1 VSVLSLPNGIIR
13 VATAVVAIPLV
24 VYATYAGG
32 WLFLALVLTGGLLA
46 QYEVYS
52 LLGRLGVRTLPIA
65 GLAVG
70 AVVGLRTEL
79 PQAVPLAVGMSVV
92 LAVGILLSSKFEN
105 PWQSLSSTLT
115 AVFYPT
121 ALLTY
126 LVDLR
131 VEAVA
136 ALGEESAFWL
146 TLSVF
151 VLVWACDTVAYYVGR
166 SVGRTPLAPE
176 ISPKKTWEGAV
187 GGAVGAV
194 VVALGLWKLNL
205 VSVGWIDCVAL
216 GLICG
221 TVGQLGDL
229 AESRIK
235 RAAGVKDSGT
245 ILPGHG
251 GLLDRLDAMII
262 AVPVA
267 YLYLAYVAHVF

>member
-1 VSVLSLPNGIIR
+1 MSLPNGITR

-46 QYEVYS
+46 QHELYG
-52 LLGRLGVRTLPIA
+52 LLGRLGVRTLPVA
-65 GLAVG
+65 GLAIG

-105 PWQSLSSTLT
+105 PWQSFSSTLT

-136 ALGEESAFWL
+136 ALGENSAFWL

-151 VLVWACDTVAYYVGR
+151 VLVWASDTVAYYVGR

-194 VVALGLWKLNL
+194 IVALGLWKLSL

-267 YLYLAYVAHVF
+267 YLYLAYVARVF

>member
-1 VSVLSLPNGIIR
+1 MSLPNSITR

-32 WLFLALVLTGGLLA
+32 WLFLGLVLAGGLLA
-46 QYEVYS
+46 QYELYG
-52 LLGRLGVRTLPIA
+52 LLGRLGVRTLPVA
-65 GLAVG
+65 GLAIG
-70 AVVGLRTEL
+70 AVVGLRTEF
-79 PQAVPLAVGMSVV
+79 PQAVPLAVGMSIV
-92 LAVGILLSSKFEN
+92 LAVGILLSSRFEN
-105 PWQSLSSTLT
+105 PWQSFSSTVT

-121 ALLTY
+121 VLLTY

-131 VEAVA
+131 VEALA

-151 VLVWACDTVAYYVGR
+151 VLVWASDTVAYYVGR
-166 SVGRTPLAPE
+166 TLGRTPLAPE

-187 GGAVGAV
+187 GGAIGAV
-194 VVALGLWKLNL
+194 MVALGLWKLSL

-262 AVPVA
+262 AVPMA
-267 YLYLAYVAHVF
+267 YLYLAYVARVF